1 MFVDLQSFHQWAY
14 SDVLTNTQRGI
25 LAEHIVAKALEIDS
39 TKRVEWEAYDLI
51 TKEGLKIEVKSSA
64 YLQSWKQ
71 NGLSKISFG
80 IQATKACNPS
90 TNEYS
95 KEQIRQA
102 DVYVFCLL
110 HHKEMA
116 TVNPLDLTQWTFYVL
131 ATKELN
137 DKVPNQKSIGLSGL
151 HLLGAHQCSFSKLAK
166 RISKIRKW
174 VDQ

>member
-25 LAEHIVAKALEIDS
+25 LAEYIVAKALGIDS
-39 TKRVEWEAYDLI
+39 TKRVEWEAFDLI

-80 IQATKACNPS
+80 IQATKAWNPS

-95 KEQIRQA
+95 KEQKRQA

-110 HHKEMA
+110 QHIELD
-116 TVNPLDLTQWTFYVL
+116 TVNPLDVTQWTFYVL
-131 ATKELN
+131 PTKVLN
-137 DKVPNQKSIGLSGL
+137 EKVPNQKSIGLSGL
-151 HLLGAHQCSFSKLAK
+151 KLLGSAELIYEDLSTHLK
-166 RISKIRKW
+166 RLP
-174 VDQ
+174 V